1 MEDLLFLAHRIP
13 YPPNK
18 GDKLRSFHMLKYLS
32 ERYRVHLAC
41 FVDDKAD
48 LVHTKKV
55 GALCYETCF
64 VEQSKLA
71 ATVRSARGFLSGE
84 ALSLP
89 YYRDRTMHQWVA
101 ALLRRRKVKAAIA
114 FSSPM
119 AQYLIAGQGMRRVV
133 DFVDVDSEK
142 WMQYAQGRSWPMS
155 AIYRR
160 EARHLLAYERRVA
173 QECERGTFVS
183 AAEAALFRRLAPEVG
198 HKVEH
203 FCNGV
208 DADYFSPHIL
218 HRSPFE
224 ADQTHIVFTGA
235 MDYWPNIEAVDW
247 FAHTVFPLLKLSH
260 PMLRFTIVGARPT
273 AAVTALARL
282 PGVDVTGSVPDTRP
296 YLAHAAVA
304 VAPLR
309 IARGVQN
316 KVLEAMSMQKPIVVS
331 PQALEGIAAVDGMEL
346 LVADGASQFIK
357 QVGKVLA
364 SPDNRGLAVAARARI
379 LAQYS
384 WDSNLAR
391 LLSILG
397 DPEASERQAL
407 ESAE

>member
-18 GDKLRSFHMLKYLS
+18 GDKLRSFHILKFLS

-41 FVDDKAD
+41 FIDDKAD
-48 LVHTKKV
+48 LAHTRKV

-71 ATVRSARGFLSGE
+71 ATIRSARGFLSGE

-89 YYRDRTMHQWVA
+89 YYRDRAMRHWVA
-101 ALLRRRKVKAAIA
+101 GLLRRRKVKAAIA

-119 AQYLIAGQGMRRVV
+119 AQYLIPGNGLRRVV

-142 WMQYAQGRSWPMS
+142 WMQYAHGRSWPMS

-160 EARHLLAYERRVA
+160 EARHLLAYERHVA

-183 AAEAALFRRLAPEVG
+183 SAEAALFRRLAPEVG

-218 HRSPFE
+218 HRSPFP
-224 ADQTHIVFTGA
+224 AGQTHIVFTGA

-247 FAHTVFPLLKLSH
+247 FSRTVFPVLQLSH
-260 PMLRFTIVGARPT
+260 PQLRFTIVGARPT

-282 PGVDVTGSVPDTRP
+282 PGINVTGSVADTRP
-296 YLAHAAVA
+296 YLAHAAIA

-316 KVLEAMSMQKPIVVS
+316 KVLEAMSMQKTIIVS
-331 PQALEGIAAVDGMEL
+331 PQALEGITASDGREL
-346 LVADGASQFIK
+346 LVADGASQFIEK
-357 QVGKVLA
+357 IDKVLSA
-364 SPDNRGLAVAARARI
+364 PHCRAMGVAARARI

-384 WDSNLAR
+384 WDSNLAH
-391 LLSILG
+391 LLTILG
-397 DPEASERQAL
+397 NAGDSVRHPREQAR
-407 ESAE
+407 